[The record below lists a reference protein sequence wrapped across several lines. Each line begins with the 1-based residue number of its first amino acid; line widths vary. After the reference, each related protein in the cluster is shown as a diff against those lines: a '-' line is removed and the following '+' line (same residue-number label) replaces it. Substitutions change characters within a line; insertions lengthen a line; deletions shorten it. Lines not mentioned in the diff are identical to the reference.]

1 MLKCIADT
9 TLVGPRRHPPLQY
22 MWG

>member
-9 TLVGPRRHPPLQY
+9 TLIGPRRHPPLQY